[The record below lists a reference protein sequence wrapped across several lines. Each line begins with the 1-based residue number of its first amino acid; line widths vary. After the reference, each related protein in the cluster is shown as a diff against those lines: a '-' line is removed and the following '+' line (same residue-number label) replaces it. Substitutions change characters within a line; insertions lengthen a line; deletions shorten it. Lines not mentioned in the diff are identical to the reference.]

1 MPEAFGILKESSDT
15 KYKGNWHMG
24 KRYGFGEQT
33 FSDGICCKGHWL
45 NDKMNGLFNCESE
58 DYSFKLNAFF
68 ENH

>member
-1 MPEAFGILKESSDT
+1 
-15 KYKGNWHMG
+15 MG